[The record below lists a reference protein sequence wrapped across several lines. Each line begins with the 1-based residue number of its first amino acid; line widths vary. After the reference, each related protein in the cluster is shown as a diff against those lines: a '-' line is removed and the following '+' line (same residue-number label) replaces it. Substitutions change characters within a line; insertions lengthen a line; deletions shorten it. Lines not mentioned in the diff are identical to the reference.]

1 MPTTV
6 TSTIRSSGG
15 TYTSLSAWFAVKQGN
30 IVTADQVQ
38 VAECYDDWATGLDD
52 AVTITGATT
61 DSTRYYKITVAS
73 GNRHTGIPQTGFF
86 IKRAHTGSGIIRL
99 DQNYTEVEWLDVE
112 QTSTGDD
119 YKAFITVAGKTGIKI
134 TNCLAKSVAN
144 AAGASFYIP
153 DATAICCLAY
163 ESTRTGFGL
172 NAGSSTYN
180 CTSAECRFGFSADST
195 APIIKNCVSYN
206 SSYSNYFNVTGTNC
220 DYNATSTGSDDA
232 PGANSVISVASGDF
246 VNAASNDFHL
256 ASGSA
261 LIGAGTNLYSTF
273 TTDIDGDTWPSS
285 GAWDIGF
292 DYRVAGGGGATLTAD
307 SGTYALTGTAAT
319 LKADRKLAA
328 DSGSY
333 AITGTDVSLKLGRK
347 LTAESGTYTVNGT
360 AVSLTVGRKLT
371 ADSGTYSL
379 TGTDVTLTYSPAGG
393 YTLALDSG
401 SYTLTGTAA
410 TLKVA
415 RTLAADSGTY
425 ALTGT
430 DVTLTRGFRITA
442 DSGTYTLTGSNV
454 AFARTYCLPA
464 DSGTYTLSGS
474 PVSLSWSGEVIPEAP
489 THGGPSIYGKAVFRE
504 AEFKREYERE
514 VSRIENERIRAIQMR
529 EDEEIVIIMAALAA

>member
-1 MPTTV
+1 M
-6 TSTIRSSGG
+6 
-15 TYTSLSAWFAVKQGN
+15 
-30 IVTADQVQ
+30 
-38 VAECYDDWATGLDD
+38 
-52 AVTITGATT
+52 
-61 DSTRYYKITVAS
+61 
-73 GNRHTGIPQTGFF
+73 
-86 IKRAHTGSGIIRL
+86 SGIILPDRWRRQPTGALSL
-99 DQNYTEVEWLDVE
+99 DSKNPIASGCVFLLEPPIFPKMAYTDV
-112 QTSTGDD
+112 SGR
-119 YKAFITVAGKTGIKI
+119 AGKATHEYTDTTYNRAITRVSPQFGVIRGIGSSEPSTEILFPSSALNSLFSASGAASFFGLMMSIAQDSIGNHSGFLLGNGGLYEHYPFIDGKVYGNAFTATRWIDGVTPPVPI
-134 TNCLAKSVAN
+134 TEPHSVAYTSRSGAQKAYIN
-144 AAGASFYIP
+144 AVEIAS
-153 DATAICCLAY
+153 
-163 ESTRTGFGL
+163 G
-172 NAGSSTYN
+172 
-180 CTSAECRFGFSADST
+180 
-195 APIIKNCVSYN
+195 
-206 SSYSNYFNVTGTNC
+206 
-220 DYNATSTGSDDA
+220 
-232 PGANSVISVASGDF
+232 SVASTPNIGTGRF
-246 VNAASNDFHL
+246 GSGRSGVISGWFFYAAFWDRIL
-256 ASGSA
+256 SA
-261 LIGAGTNLYSTF
+261 AEIAELNRNPWALFRKSPRIIYF
-273 TTDIDGDTWPSS
+273 PS
-285 GAWDIGF
+285 
-292 DYRVAGGGGATLTAD
+292 AGGGGATLTAD

>member
-1 MPTTV
+1 MTNSVIISEDYTLCEFLDIYRSAADFGV
-6 TSTIRSSGG
+6 GIKVSDGAGNGRYSRIENCIARVGKSGSSTN
-15 TYTSLSAWFAVKQGN
+15 AFN
-30 IVTADQVQ
+30 ISTQDYPVYVYKCLA
-38 VAECYDDWATGLDD
+38 YDSD
-52 AVTITGATT
+52 
-61 DSTRYYKITVAS
+61 
-73 GNRHTGIPQTGFF
+73 TGFRGPVYPSGQEWF
-86 IKRAHTGSGIIRL
+86 NCVAASCGSGFKTGTTGSGI
-99 DQNYTEVEWLDVE
+99 
-112 QTSTGDD
+112 
-119 YKAFITVAGKTGIKI
+119 
-134 TNCLAKSVAN
+134 
-144 AAGASFYIP
+144 
-153 DATAICCLAY
+153 TA
-163 ESTRTGFGL
+163 
-172 NAGSSTYN
+172 
-180 CTSAECRFGFSADST
+180 
-195 APIIKNCVSYN
+195 KNCVA
-206 SSYSNYFNVTGTNC
+206 YSNTTNYS
-220 DYNATSTGSDDA
+220 DTFSASSTNNATSTGSDDA
-232 PGANSVISVASGDF
+232 PGANSVYGVTSAAF

-307 SGTYALTGTAAT
+307 SGAYTLTGTAAT

-328 DSGSY
+328 GSGSY

-360 AVSLTVGRKLT
+360 TVSLTVGRKLV

-379 TGTDVTLTYSPAGG
+379 TGTDVTLTYQPAGG

-410 TLKVA
+410 TLKA
-415 RTLAADSGTY
+415 SRKLTADSGTY

-430 DVTLTRGFRITA
+430 DVTLTRGFKITA

-454 AFARTYCLPA
+454 SFARTYRLPA
-464 DSGTYTLSGS
+464 DSGSYTLSGS
-474 PVSLSWSGEVIPEAP
+474 PVSLSWSGEVIPETP
-489 THGGPSIYGKAVFRE
+489 TNGGPSIYGKAVFRE
-504 AEFKREYERE
+504 KEFKREYERE